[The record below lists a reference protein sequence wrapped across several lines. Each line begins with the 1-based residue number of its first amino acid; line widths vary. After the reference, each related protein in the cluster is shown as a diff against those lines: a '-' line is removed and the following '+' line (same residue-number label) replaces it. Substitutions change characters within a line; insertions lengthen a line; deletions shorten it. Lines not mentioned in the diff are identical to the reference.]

1 MGLQPMSA
9 RKHHEIW
16 IEQCEAARTIKT
28 RYGLKAAF
36 DYVVGEKLINFAS
49 AASQHPEFARELP
62 RFVSQVRRM
71 FTAEEIRTHLARL
84 ERERGERAVDVSEED
99 ELYPESPIAASER
112 VRQLTTIK
120 EVLTAS
126 ELGTS

>member
-1 MGLQPMSA
+1 ML
-9 RKHHEIW
+9 
-16 IEQCEAARTIKT
+16 
-28 RYGLKAAF
+28 
-36 DYVVGEKLINFAS
+36 
-49 AASQHPEFARELP
+49 
-62 RFVSQVRRM
+62 
-71 FTAEEIRTHLARL
+71 IRTHGLTVSRA
-84 ERERGERAVDVSEED
+84 AVDVSEED